1 MWGFERYGLISS
13 LSVEYPCRFLFM
25 RTFPK
30 ALAKLRDIVNERGAR
45 LRKFSFEEL
54 MRVGETPI
62 EHLSVESRP
71 ATIGIIV
78 QPLPTGGIR
87 VVVQGFMK
95 AKLLGKNV
103 ALDGFYKYPDETVAP
118 MPPEDFYEFD

>member
-1 MWGFERYGLISS
+1 
-13 LSVEYPCRFLFM
+13 M

-30 ALAKLRDIVNERGAR
+30 ALAKFRDIVNERGKR
-45 LRKFSFEEL
+45 LRDLPFDEL
-54 MRVGETPI
+54 KRLGDPPI
-62 EHLSVESRP
+62 EHLVVESRP

-78 QPLPTGGIR
+78 QSVASGGIR

-95 AKLLGKNV
+95 AKFLGKNV

-118 MPPEDFYEFD
+118 MPEREFYEFD

>member
-1 MWGFERYGLISS
+1 
-13 LSVEYPCRFLFM
+13 M

-30 ALAKLRDIVNERGAR
+30 QLAKFREIVEARGAQ
-45 LRKFSFEEL
+45 LRTVPFEKLKEL
-54 MRVGETPI
+54 GNTPVD
-62 EHLSVESRP
+62 HLTVDSRP

-78 QPLPTGGIR
+78 QPLRNGGIR

-95 AKLLGKNV
+95 ARLFGANV

-118 MPPEDFYEFD
+118 MPDREIYQFD